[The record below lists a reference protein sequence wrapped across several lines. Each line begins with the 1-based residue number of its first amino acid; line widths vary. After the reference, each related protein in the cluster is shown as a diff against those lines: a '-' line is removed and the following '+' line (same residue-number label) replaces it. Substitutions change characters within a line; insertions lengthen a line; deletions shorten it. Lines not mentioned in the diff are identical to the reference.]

1 MKQQV
6 VNTVLFL
13 GSFSRRKFRKAARH
27 AAMLLLCMVLILS
40 LCSCWSQREL
50 NMLAIVVGAALDVGD
65 QEDTVKLTAQVV
77 KPSEM
82 GAGPGVGGA
91 SGEKAYTNIS
101 YTDESI
107 LAAARGITH
116 MQNRRLYFAHNDV
129 LIFSSDLAKTDM
141 AEGLDAF
148 TRDYEARMNVYVLIA
163 RGAASEILNEDV
175 TLEKVPAVHIAGTME
190 NQKANSETVVV
201 TLRDFVIATLSE
213 STSPVAPFVDLYESE
228 GKKQA
233 RLEGTAVFKQGKMIG
248 ELDNAQTRGL
258 LLVTDKAKT
267 RAMTVDTQ
275 WGQVTLEMIRSDSKL
290 KPVKNKD
297 GSIRMQLTINV
308 SGVIQS
314 NETTEDMSRLENVEM
329 LKEKMKEGLL
339 SDIEGALAQAR
350 ELSADVFGFGETIR
364 RDCPDEWD
372 QMKNNWQE
380 AFPQIELEIQMEVE
394 LRSTGGLAKPVIP
407 GGAK

>member
-1 MKQQV
+1 
-6 VNTVLFL
+6 
-13 GSFSRRKFRKAARH
+13 
-27 AAMLLLCMVLILS
+27 
-40 LCSCWSQREL
+40 
-50 NMLAIVVGAALDVGD
+50 
-65 QEDTVKLTAQVV
+65 
-77 KPSEM
+77 
-82 GAGPGVGGA
+82 
-91 SGEKAYTNIS
+91 
-101 YTDESI
+101 
-107 LAAARGITH
+107 
-116 MQNRRLYFAHNDV
+116 
-129 LIFSSDLAKTDM
+129 
-141 AEGLDAF
+141 
-148 TRDYEARMNVYVLIA
+148 
-163 RGAASEILNEDV
+163 
-175 TLEKVPAVHIAGTME
+175 
-190 NQKANSETVVV
+190 
-201 TLRDFVIATLSE
+201 
-213 STSPVAPFVDLYESE
+213 
-228 GKKQA
+228 
-233 RLEGTAVFKQGKMIG
+233 
-248 ELDNAQTRGL
+248 
-258 LLVTDKAKT
+258 
-267 RAMTVDTQ
+267 MTVDTQ